1 MSGPLDSVRLST
13 AIAAARTAR
22 LASRTLGTGGGS
34 TVPGVVARRVDPG
47 VLVKLSAQLRLG
59 SAAITGTNGK
69 TTTTRMISKIL
80 QTAGVGA
87 VNNSTG
93 ANLIT
98 GVTAALVSDSDL
110 SGKPASEMGLFE
122 VDEASVPRVAAEA
135 ELRILAVLN
144 LFRDQLDRYGELAY
158 TGKVI
163 ASAFPALPENGSIVL
178 NADDPL
184 VASLGRSASEP
195 VYYGVDEPALDT
207 GRLQHIADSKDCPVC
222 GTALVYDTVYMGH
235 VGIYDCCN
243 CSFGRPEP
251 AYRASRVRLDGA
263 RGVDFLLS
271 TPAGEMEVRIN
282 LPGLY
287 NVYNALAAATV
298 AAEAG
303 VGLGEISRGIRD
315 FGGAFGRVERVRAGD
330 REAFLLLIKNPVG
343 FNEILRTFVA
353 SDDARYVLI
362 AINDN
367 HAGGRDVSWLW
378 DVDFE
383 MLADAGVEGQT
394 KGASPFMVAGLRAE
408 DMAVRLKYADLP
420 VGPVVPHLEE
430 AIMKALEA
438 TPPGETLYVLPTY
451 TAMLKIRKTLSELGY
466 THPFWE
472 DR

>member
-1 MSGPLDSVRLST
+1 V
-13 AIAAARTAR
+13 
-22 LASRTLGTGGGS
+22 
-34 TVPGVVARRVDPG
+34 
-47 VLVKLSAQLRLG
+47 
-59 SAAITGTNGK
+59 AITGTNGK
-69 TTTTRMISKIL
+69 TTTTRMVDGIL
-80 QTAGVGA
+80 RTAGVRA

-98 GVTAALVSDSDL
+98 GVTAALVLDSNL
-110 SGKPASEMGLFE
+110 AGRPRSEVGLFE
-122 VDEASVPRVAAEA
+122 VDEASVPGVAAEA
-135 ELRILAVLN
+135 RLKILAILN

-163 ASAFPALPENGSIVL
+163 ASAFGDLPRDGVVAL

-184 VASLGRSASEP
+184 VASLGNSAANP

-207 GRLQHIADSKDCPVC
+207 GRLQHIADSKDCPIC
-222 GTALVYDTVYMGH
+222 GTALNYDAVYMGH
-235 VGIYDCCN
+235 VGLYDCPR

-251 AYRASRVRLDGA
+251 EYRASRVQLSGA
-263 RGVDFLLS
+263 RGCSFVLN
-271 TPAGEMEVRIN
+271 TPDAELEVEIK

-298 AAEAG
+298 ALEAG
-303 VGLGEISRGIRD
+303 VRPDDVVLGLEE
-315 FGGAFGRVERVRAGD
+315 FGGAFGRVERVQAGD

-343 FNEILRTFVA
+343 FNEILRTFVTGGEA
-353 SDDARYVLI
+353 KNVLI

-367 HAGGRDVSWLW
+367 HADGRDVSWLW

-383 MLADAGVEGQT
+383 MLADARDSGRAGEVR
-394 KGASPFMVAGLRAE
+394 PLMVSGLRAE

-420 VGPVVPHLEE
+420 VGEVIPDRED
-430 AIMKALEA
+430 AIRTALEN

-451 TAMLKIRKTLSELGY
+451 TAMLEIRKTLSDLGY

-472 DR
+472 D

>member
-1 MSGPLDSVRLST
+1 MSGLLDNVRLSA
-13 AIAAARTAR
+13 AIAAARVAR
-22 LASRTLGTGGGS
+22 LASRALGTGGGS

-47 VLVKLSAQLRLG
+47 VLAKLSARLRLG

-69 TTTTRMISKIL
+69 TTTTRMISTIL
-80 QTAGVGA
+80 QTAGVRA

-93 ANLIT
+93 ANLVT
-98 GVTAALVSDSDL
+98 GVTAALLSDADL
-110 SGKPASEMGLFE
+110 AGRPTSEIGLF
-122 VDEASVPRVAAEA
+122 VVAEA

-163 ASAFPALPENGSIVL
+163 ASAFGDLPEGGAIVL

-184 VASLGRSASEP
+184 VASLGRSAGRP
-195 VYYGVDEPALDT
+195 IYYGVDEPSLDT

-222 GTALVYDTVYMGH
+222 GTALAYDAVYMGH
-235 VGIYDCCN
+235 VGVYDCRN
-243 CSFGRPEP
+243 CSFGRPEL

-263 RGVDFLLS
+263 RGADFLLS
-271 TPAGEMEVRIN
+271 TPVGEAEVRIN

-287 NVYNALAAATV
+287 NVYNALAGATV

-303 VGLGEISRGIRD
+303 VGLKEVSRGLEE
-315 FGGAFGRVERVRAGD
+315 FGGAFGRVERVRVGD
-330 REAFLLLIKNPVG
+330 KEAFLLLIKNPVG

-353 SDDARYVLI
+353 SDDARHVLI

-367 HAGGRDVSWLW
+367 HADGRDVSWLW

-383 MLADAGVEGQT
+383 MLAG
-394 KGASPFMVAGLRAE
+394 KGETRFSVSGIRAQ
-408 DMAVRLKYADLP
+408 DMAVRLKYAELP
-420 VGPVVPHLEE
+420 VDNVIPNRKE
-430 AIMKALEA
+430 ALLSALEA
-438 TPPGETLYVLPTY
+438 TPPGEMLYILPTY
-451 TAMLKIRKTLSELGY
+451 TAMLEIRQTLSDLGY

-472 DR
+472 D